1 MRYEPIDTTGT
12 SAARIMRSAAPR
24 RPWLLIAAALLLAV
38 LSMTLWVKWKDSRSR
53 AEQLHAELRQVY
65 AEAETLR
72 TVATRAQQRIGEL
85 ERDVRAL
92 TARQAKEKEKDKDR
106 EPRPAAKPKT
116 LPPR

>member
-85 ERDVRAL
+85 ERQVRAL
-92 TARQAKEKEKDKDR
+92 SARPATDK
-106 EPRPAAKPKT
+106 EPRPAAKPKA